1 VFGRH
6 SYGVL
11 KYCVLSKL
19 QFHLLVIVCGARILR
34 IERDAVEEHVTDVC
48 MRSYGGIRS
57 EIRASLP
64 IARLVTMFC
73 VR

>member
-1 VFGRH
+1 
-6 SYGVL
+6 
-11 KYCVLSKL
+11 
-19 QFHLLVIVCGARILR
+19 VIVCGARILR
-34 IERDAVEEHVTDVC
+34 IERDAVEEHVTVVC
-48 MRSYGGIRS
+48 MRNYEEIRS